1 MTKTETEDE
10 RLQRLSKGRAEKPL
24 PKRFY
29 KDVQVSKENRILL
42 DGRSVKTPLKAV
54 LQLPNRRLADAVA
67 AEWTAQADVI
77 NPALMPLTKL
87 ANTAIDRATSERIHV
102 VNEIVQYA
110 ASDLVLYRADKP
122 EKLVSLQQ
130 QHWNPV
136 LDWAQA
142 SLDAKFESTAGI
154 VHKTQDERALSA
166 LRANVETRDPWRLTA
181 IYLLTTLSGSALL
194 ALMLEQ
200 NAATPEAI
208 WSAAHVD
215 EDFQVSQWGE
225 DWEARLRRDGRRR
238 EFDGLVQF
246 LSLLD

>member
-154 VHKTQDERALSA
+154 VH
-166 LRANVETRDPWRLTA
+166 
-181 IYLLTTLSGSALL
+181 
-194 ALMLEQ
+194 
-200 NAATPEAI
+200 
-208 WSAAHVD
+208 
-215 EDFQVSQWGE
+215 
-225 DWEARLRRDGRRR
+225 
-238 EFDGLVQF
+238 
-246 LSLLD
+246 